1 MELKVIKLFCPF
13 FSSIK
18 CLCGNLSNTQC
29 IILMKERDM
38 PPLRASTYIIR
49 LILILLHSVL
59 LIDTECLVGTI
70 LKKKLRQSQSR
81 VNHYMIP
88 WINNNVKMLGTLRS
102 ENGDGEENVAEKV
115 NSRSFNLHSDYSKS
129 LTLSNVGEPSWSW
142 IPKNHIQVQKERGN
156 FVVACVLPLYI
167 GKLGIFKS

>member
-1 MELKVIKLFCPF
+1 MKLKVIKLFCPF
-13 FSSIK
+13 FSSIL

-29 IILMKERDM
+29 IILMEERDM

-49 LILILLHSVL
+49 LILILLHSTVL

-88 WINNNVKMLGTLRS
+88 
-102 ENGDGEENVAEKV
+102 
-115 NSRSFNLHSDYSKS
+115 
-129 LTLSNVGEPSWSW
+129 
-142 IPKNHIQVQKERGN
+142 
-156 FVVACVLPLYI
+156 
-167 GKLGIFKS
+167 